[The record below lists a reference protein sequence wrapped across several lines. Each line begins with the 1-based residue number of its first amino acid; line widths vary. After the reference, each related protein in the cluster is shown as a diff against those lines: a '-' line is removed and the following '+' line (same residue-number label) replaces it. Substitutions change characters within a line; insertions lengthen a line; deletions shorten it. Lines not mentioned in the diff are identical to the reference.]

1 MTTNQ
6 AMMRKNA
13 GTNDRSDA
21 LRAAVKKYY
30 IYVVLLVI
38 VVAFSLVKFN
48 QVGLFGR
55 GAFLSRDSVI
65 NMLRI
70 SAPILT
76 LSGAFTLL
84 MISGYIDLSVGSAM
98 SLSVVVFS
106 LMILNGFA
114 FVPAFLITLVVGIA
128 MGLLNGFNVM
138 KLRITPVIATL
149 VTLNLFKG
157 IALLIVPDRTSAI
170 KSTATQKMPGMINSY
185 ARHDAFLGLPWAFY
199 IAIAVIIVLVIV
211 QRKTILGKYAAAIG
225 GNRIAAEL
233 SGINPVKYVWILYV
247 IVGFFAAAAGVAR
260 ASYMS
265 LGDPLSGDSMELDC
279 IIAVLLGGTAFSG
292 GEGSVAKTM
301 IGALIIM
308 CVTTGLM
315 TVIPAYWQV
324 VAKGSVLLFA
334 VVLNHLLVR
343 ERRRKSVLRIA
354 YCICHHSS
362 FADTCCAA
370 LRRKCRCSQ
379 EEF

>member
-1 MTTNQ
+1 MTTTTQ
-6 AMMRKNA
+6 TPVRK
-13 GTNDRSDA
+13 GGGDSRDRSEA
-21 LRAAVKKYY
+21 TRAAIKKYY

-38 VVAFSLVKFN
+38 IVIFSLVKFRE
-48 QVGLFGR
+48 VGLFGR
-55 GAFLSRDSVI
+55 GAFLSPDSVI

-70 SAPILT
+70 AAPIMT

-98 SLSVVVFS
+98 SLSAVVFS

-114 FVPAFLITLVVGIA
+114 FVPAFLVTLVVGIA

-149 VTLNLFKG
+149 VTLSLFKG
-157 IALLIVPDRTSAI
+157 IALLIVPDGTSAI
-170 KSTATQKMPGMINSY
+170 KSTATQKMPGFINYY
-185 ARHDAFLGLPWAFY
+185 ARHDVLFGLPWAFY
-199 IAIAVIIVLVIV
+199 AALAVIAILVIV
-211 QRKTILGKYAAAIG
+211 QRKSILGKYAAAIG
-225 GNRIAAEL
+225 GNRVAAEL
-233 SGINPVKYVWILYV
+233 SGINAVKYVWLLYV

-265 LGDPLSGDSMELDC
+265 LGDPLSGDGMELDC

-292 GEGSVAKTM
+292 GEGSVAKT
-301 IGALIIM
+301 IVGALIIV

-324 VAKGSVLLFA
+324 LAKGSVLVFA
-334 VVLNHLLVR
+334 VVLNHVLVR
-343 ERRRKSVLRIA
+343 GGKA
-354 YCICHHSS
+354 
-362 FADTCCAA
+362 
-370 LRRKCRCSQ
+370 
-379 EEF
+379 

>member
-1 MTTNQ
+1 
-6 AMMRKNA
+6 MRKTA
-13 GTNDRSDA
+13 GADDRSEA
-21 LRAAVKKYY
+21 TRAAVKKYY
-30 IYVVLLVI
+30 IYAVLLVI
-38 VVAFSLVKFN
+38 VVIFSLVKVGE
-48 QVGLFGR
+48 VGLFGR
-55 GAFLSRDSVI
+55 GAFLSPDSVI
-65 NMLRI
+65 NMLRV

-98 SLSVVVFS
+98 SLAAVVFS
-106 LMILNGFA
+106 LAILNGFP
-114 FVPAFLITLVVGIA
+114 FLPAFLVTLVVGIG
-128 MGLLNGFNVM
+128 MGVLNGFFVM

-170 KSTATQKMPGMINSY
+170 KSTATQKMPAMINDF
-185 ARHDAFLGLPWAFY
+185 ARQDVFLGLPMAFFV
-199 IAIAVIIVLVIV
+199 AIAVIIGLVIV

-225 GNRIAAEL
+225 GNRTAAEL
-233 SGINPVKYVWILYV
+233 SGISPVKWVWILYV
-247 IVGFFAAAAGVAR
+247 MVGFFAAAAGVAR

-265 LGDPLSGDSMELDC
+265 LGDPLSGDQMELNC

-292 GEGSVAKTM
+292 GEGSVAKSM

-315 TVIPAYWQV
+315 TVIPAYWQT
-324 VAKGSVLLFA
+324 VAKGVVLLFA

-343 ERRRKSVLRIA
+343 AR
-354 YCICHHSS
+354 H
-362 FADTCCAA
+362 AA
-370 LRRKCRCSQ
+370 
-379 EEF
+379 